1 MNRQDFLVSTS
12 ALAAGLASSAPMR
25 TLSAPVQP
33 HLDFHSDF
41 YVNLHHTL
49 YYQAAVL
56 QSVYMAG
63 ADSLPE
69 RPARAYKEM
78 LQHVSNERQTP
89 WYRAL
94 SYYQTEYGGRSL
106 VFDDEMNAL
115 DNALAD
121 GVPPSRLKTVL
132 DAVSSI
138 YRETLWPIH
147 DSLNRNRIARWRA
160 ELAEFGPS
168 FWPQLSSL
176 YQQSWQSIPY
186 RISVV
191 ANTDRFGA
199 FSISGTGDRFWH
211 IVTSSYD
218 HSSAGLS
225 GVEIIAHEASHSI
238 VGPGQGA
245 IGASI
250 TKACAALARPEP
262 NDLWHAVIM
271 YMPGVVIQRLAAR
284 AGMKYTLAFVDNGV
298 FTRAYPRY
306 YAAFKQHLRPYI
318 EGRATLS
325 EALRATVAEVVA
337 T

>member
-1 MNRQDFLVSTS
+1 
-12 ALAAGLASSAPMR
+12 MR
-25 TLSAPVQP
+25 TLSSTVQP

-63 ADSLPE
+63 ADSLSE
-69 RPARAYKEM
+69 RPARAYTEM
-78 LQHVSNERQTP
+78 LQHVLLDRQGP

-94 SYYQTEYGGRSL
+94 AYYQNEYGGRSL
-106 VFDDEMNAL
+106 IFDDGMNTL

-121 GVPPSRLKTVL
+121 GTPPSRVKTVL
-132 DAVSSI
+132 HSVSSI

-147 DSLNRNRIARWRA
+147 DSLNRRRIARWKA

-186 RISVV
+186 RVSVV
-191 ANTDRFGA
+191 ANTERDGA
-199 FSISGTGDRFWH
+199 YSISGTGDRFWY
-211 IVTSSYD
+211 ILTSSYD
-218 HSSAGLS
+218 NSSAGLS

-238 VGPGQGA
+238 VGPGQGP

-250 TKACAALARPEP
+250 TEACAALARPEP
-262 NDLWHAVIM
+262 YDLWHAVIM
-271 YMPGVVIQRLAAR
+271 YIPGVVLQRLADR
-284 AGMKYTLAFVDNGV
+284 AGMKYTLAFVNNGV

-306 YAAFKQHLRPYI
+306 YAAFKQHLQPYI

-325 EALRATVAEVVA
+325 QALRATVAQVVA